1 MTKTIIINLLK
12 IFVALGII
20 VAGVMGYIWL
30 KSTEEDISVEK
41 VEETSFFVK
50 TTSIQISNYN
60 PTNTSFG
67 SIFSSRQANLTFPVF
82 GEVLNISDKF
92 KSGEFVKKDTVLA
105 ELDNFN
111 QLNNL
116 NDLRIQLSLNNSQI
130 EEIKSEIV
138 TDKLQ
143 LQELSNQLDIREK
156 QKARI
161 KSMVNSKA
169 SSDSA
174 LDEILLAVSI
184 AKSNILSRKQNVNR
198 LNFKIEQLNLSNKRL
213 EVSIKKVK
221 RSIADTILKAPF
233 DGSLGNVNIAL
244 GENVSNQKIVASL
257 SNLNFLEV
265 SFNVPS
271 QIFANFQ
278 NIIGQE
284 VSVYWEQGSDEVSM
298 LKGYI
303 SRRDAYVNPQD
314 GGGKIFAILPK
325 PLSDFSKIPP
335 GAFVKVNYPIGSLLQ
350 VAKLPEEAI
359 YEGDS
364 IFTIRDG
371 RALKKKVQIAH
382 KEPGFV
388 YLRGSIN
395 NGEQVVVSRLAG
407 IGEGIRLESKK

>member
-1 MTKTIIINLLK
+1 MIKSIIINILK
-12 IFVALGII
+12 VSVTLVIIAIGILG
-20 VAGVMGYIWL
+20 YLWL
-30 KSTEEDISVEK
+30 KSTEENISIEK

-50 TTSIQISNYN
+50 TSSIQINNYN
-60 PTNTSFG
+60 PTNISFG
-67 SIFSSRQANLTFPVF
+67 SIFSSRQANLTFPLF

-92 KSGEFVKKDTVLA
+92 KSGEFVKKGTVLA

-111 QLNNL
+111 QLINL
-116 NDLRIQLSLNNSQI
+116 NDLEIQLSLNKSQI
-130 EEIKSEIV
+130 EEIKSEIS

-143 LQELSNQLDIREK
+143 LQELLNQLDIREK

-161 KSMVNSKA
+161 ISMVKSKA
-169 SSDSA
+169 STDSA

-184 AKSNILSRKQNVNR
+184 AKSNILSRKQNINR

-213 EVSIKKVK
+213 KMTIKKAK
-221 RSIADTILKAPF
+221 RGISDTILKAPF

-271 QIFANFQ
+271 QVFANFQ
-278 NIIGQE
+278 DVIGKE

-314 GGGKIFAILPK
+314 GGGKMFAILPK
-325 PLSDFSKIPP
+325 PSANFSKIPP
-335 GAFVKVNYPIGSLLQ
+335 GAFVKVYYPIGSLLK

-364 IFTIRDG
+364 IFVIKDG
-371 RALKKKVQIAH
+371 RALKKKVQIIH

-388 YLRGSIN
+388 YFKGDIT
-395 NGEQVVVSRLAG
+395 NGEKVVVSRLAG
-407 IGEGIRLESKK
+407 IGDGIKLESK

>member
-1 MTKTIIINLLK
+1 MIKSIIINILK
-12 IFVALGII
+12 ASVTLVIIAIGILG
-20 VAGVMGYIWL
+20 YLWL
-30 KSTEEDISVEK
+30 KSTEENISIEK

-50 TTSIQISNYN
+50 TSSIQINNYN
-60 PTNTSFG
+60 PTNISFG
-67 SIFSSRQANLTFPVF
+67 SIFSSRQANLTFPLF

-92 KSGEFVKKDTVLA
+92 KSGEFVKKGTVLA

-111 QLNNL
+111 QLINL
-116 NDLRIQLSLNNSQI
+116 NDLEIQLSLNKSQI
-130 EEIKSEIV
+130 EEIKSEIS

-143 LQELSNQLDIREK
+143 LQELLNQLDIREK

-161 KSMVNSKA
+161 ISMVKSKA
-169 SSDSA
+169 STDSA

-184 AKSNILSRKQNVNR
+184 AKSNILSRKQNINR

-213 EVSIKKVK
+213 KMTIKKAK
-221 RSIADTILKAPF
+221 RGISDTILKAPF

-271 QIFANFQ
+271 QVFANFQ
-278 NIIGQE
+278 DVIGKE

-314 GGGKIFAILPK
+314 GGGKMFAILPK
-325 PLSDFSKIPP
+325 PSANFSKIPP
-335 GAFVKVNYPIGSLLQ
+335 GAFVKVYYPIGSLLK

-364 IFTIRDG
+364 IFVIKDG
-371 RALKKKVQIAH
+371 RALKKKVQIVH

-388 YLRGSIN
+388 YFKGDIT
-395 NGEQVVVSRLAG
+395 NGEKVVVSRLAG
-407 IGEGIRLESKK
+407 IGDGIKLESK

>member
-1 MTKTIIINLLK
+1 MIKSIIINILK
-12 IFVALGII
+12 VSVTLVIIAIGILG
-20 VAGVMGYIWL
+20 YLWL
-30 KSTEEDISVEK
+30 KSTEENISIEK

-50 TTSIQISNYN
+50 TSSIQINNYN
-60 PTNTSFG
+60 PTNISFG
-67 SIFSSRQANLTFPVF
+67 SIFSSRQANLTFPLF

-92 KSGEFVKKDTVLA
+92 KSGEFVKKGTVLA

-111 QLNNL
+111 QLINL
-116 NDLRIQLSLNNSQI
+116 NDLEIQLSLNKSQI
-130 EEIKSEIV
+130 EEIKSEIS

-143 LQELSNQLDIREK
+143 LQELLNQLDIREK

-161 KSMVNSKA
+161 ISMVKSKA
-169 SSDSA
+169 STDSA

-184 AKSNILSRKQNVNR
+184 AKSNILSRKQNINR

-213 EVSIKKVK
+213 KMTIKKAK
-221 RSIADTILKAPF
+221 RGISDTILKAPF

-271 QIFANFQ
+271 QVFANFQ
-278 NIIGQE
+278 DVIGKE

-314 GGGKIFAILPK
+314 GGGKMFAILPK
-325 PLSDFSKIPP
+325 PSANFSKIPP
-335 GAFVKVNYPIGSLLQ
+335 GAFVKVYYPIGSLLK

-364 IFTIRDG
+364 IFVIKEG
-371 RALKKKVQIAH
+371 RALKKKVQIVH

-388 YLRGSIN
+388 YFKGDIT
-395 NGEQVVVSRLAG
+395 NGEKVVVSRLAG
-407 IGEGIRLESKK
+407 IGDGIKLESK

>member
-1 MTKTIIINLLK
+1 MIKSIIINILK
-12 IFVALGII
+12 ASVTLVIIAIGILG
-20 VAGVMGYIWL
+20 YLWL
-30 KSTEEDISVEK
+30 KSTEENISIEK

-50 TTSIQISNYN
+50 TSSIQINNYN
-60 PTNTSFG
+60 PTNISFG
-67 SIFSSRQANLTFPVF
+67 SIFSSRQANLTFPLF

-92 KSGEFVKKDTVLA
+92 KSGEFVKKGTVLA

-111 QLNNL
+111 QLINL
-116 NDLRIQLSLNNSQI
+116 NDLEIQLSLNKSQI
-130 EEIKSEIV
+130 EEIKSEIS

-143 LQELSNQLDIREK
+143 LQELLNQLDIREK

-161 KSMVNSKA
+161 ISMVKSKA
-169 SSDSA
+169 STDSA

-184 AKSNILSRKQNVNR
+184 AKSNILSRKQNINR

-213 EVSIKKVK
+213 KMTIKKAK
-221 RSIADTILKAPF
+221 RGISDTILKAPF

-271 QIFANFQ
+271 QVFANFQ
-278 NIIGQE
+278 DVIGKE

-314 GGGKIFAILPK
+314 GGGKMFAILPK
-325 PLSDFSKIPP
+325 PSANFSKIPP
-335 GAFVKVNYPIGSLLQ
+335 GAFVKVYYPIGSLLK

-364 IFTIRDG
+364 IFVIKDG
-371 RALKKKVQIAH
+371 RALKKKVQIIH

-388 YLRGSIN
+388 YFKGDIT
-395 NGEQVVVSRLAG
+395 NGEKVVVSRLAG
-407 IGEGIRLESKK
+407 IGDGIKLESK